1 MNENDYNRRSDWY
14 AAQQSTVYS
23 GKRSGKHKTLKIV
36 MICVCALLVLCAGAY
51 LLFGSSSGGGSKNS
65 ESSGD
70 DSAQGQLPD
79 DWQDYFDEYY
89 GKGTAYTSA
98 EIDLTKTDYTGS
110 FSMSLDTSASQQ
122 LTLQQIYQK
131 CIPSVVSITADEKN
145 DEGTY
150 LGTGIIMSS
159 DGLIITNTHIIDGC
173 DTAKVALYNGK
184 EYDAKLI
191 GADTQSDIT
200 ILKIEA
206 TGLTPAQFGDSSQLK
221 VGDSVV
227 AIGNPLGEN
236 LTGTMTNGI
245 VSAINR
251 DIPYNGHTMTLIQT
265 NAAINEGNSG
275 GPLIDMYGRVV
286 GITNMKMMSSYS
298 SIEGI
303 GFAIPTSGIK
313 TVADQLLTGG
323 GVTGRPSIGIT
334 VAAVSDIVSEHY
346 KIPGGLYISAVAKGS
361 DAEKQG
367 VKKGDI
373 LTAVNGTAVTTTDD
387 VNDIKNSLKV
397 GDTIKL
403 TVWRDDKTL
412 DFNVK
417 LVESSDIYGG

>member
-1 MNENDYNRRSDWY
+1 MKSSIYFKNFISTAALVIVSFLMLGIAFLFFGRNYLINEYR
-14 AAQQSTVYS
+14 
-23 GKRSGKHKTLKIV
+23 
-36 MICVCALLVLCAGAY
+36 
-51 LLFGSSSGGGSKNS
+51 
-65 ESSGD
+65 
-70 DSAQGQLPD
+70 DSMD
-79 DWQDYFDEYY
+79 RN
-89 GKGTAYTSA
+89 
-98 EIDLTKTDYTGS
+98 
-110 FSMSLDTSASQQ
+110 
-122 LTLQQIYQK
+122 
-131 CIPSVVSITADEKN
+131 ADEVVR
-145 DEGTY
+145 
-150 LGTGIIMSS
+150 
-159 DGLIITNTHIIDGC
+159 
-173 DTAKVALYNGK
+173 AAAAL
-184 EYDAKLI
+184 
-191 GADTQSDIT
+191 S
-200 ILKIEA
+200 
-206 TGLTPAQFGDSSQLK
+206 
-221 VGDSVV
+221 
-227 AIGNPLGEN
+227 
-236 LTGTMTNGI
+236 
-245 VSAINR
+245 
-251 DIPYNGHTMTLIQT
+251 
-265 NAAINEGNSG
+265 
-275 GPLIDMYGRVV
+275 
-286 GITNMKMMSSYS
+286 MKMMSSYS

>member
-1 MNENDYNRRSDWY
+1 
-14 AAQQSTVYS
+14 
-23 GKRSGKHKTLKIV
+23 
-36 MICVCALLVLCAGAY
+36 
-51 LLFGSSSGGGSKNS
+51 
-65 ESSGD
+65 
-70 DSAQGQLPD
+70 
-79 DWQDYFDEYY
+79 
-89 GKGTAYTSA
+89 
-98 EIDLTKTDYTGS
+98 
-110 FSMSLDTSASQQ
+110 
-122 LTLQQIYQK
+122 
-131 CIPSVVSITADEKN
+131 
-145 DEGTY
+145 
-150 LGTGIIMSS
+150 
-159 DGLIITNTHIIDGC
+159 
-173 DTAKVALYNGK
+173 
-184 EYDAKLI
+184 
-191 GADTQSDIT
+191 
-200 ILKIEA
+200 
-206 TGLTPAQFGDSSQLK
+206 
-221 VGDSVV
+221 
-227 AIGNPLGEN
+227 
-236 LTGTMTNGI
+236 MTNGI

-387 VNDIKNSLKV
+387 VNDIKSSLKV

-403 TVWRDDKTL
+403 TIWRDDKTL